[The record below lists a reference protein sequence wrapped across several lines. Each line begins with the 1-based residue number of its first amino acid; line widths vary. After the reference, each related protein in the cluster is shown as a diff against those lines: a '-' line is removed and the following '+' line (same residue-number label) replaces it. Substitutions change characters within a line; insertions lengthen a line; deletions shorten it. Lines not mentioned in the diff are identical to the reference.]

1 LDNNEFPN
9 EQVHEPVT
17 HQEEETP
24 YKPPCFTYQRIEV
37 PSKETEKEKTT
48 IH

>member
-1 LDNNEFPN
+1 MDNNEFPN
-9 EQVHEPVT
+9 EEVHEPVT
-17 HQEEETP
+17 HQEEKKS

-37 PSKETEKEKTT
+37 PSKEKEET